1 VATTSK
7 PTDLGSDLGDD
18 SKISLVGM
26 TGKFGE
32 DIDCKSK
39 LFHIR
44 VITRHTKID
53 TLIDSGS
60 QSNLI
65 LE

>member
-1 VATTSK
+1 LHPEKRPKWLKEKKETQTVATASK
-7 PTDLGSDLGDD
+7 PTDLGSDSSDE

-32 DIDCKSK
+32 DIDCRNK

-44 VITRHTKID
+44 VIM
-53 TLIDSGS
+53 
-60 QSNLI
+60 
-65 LE
+65 